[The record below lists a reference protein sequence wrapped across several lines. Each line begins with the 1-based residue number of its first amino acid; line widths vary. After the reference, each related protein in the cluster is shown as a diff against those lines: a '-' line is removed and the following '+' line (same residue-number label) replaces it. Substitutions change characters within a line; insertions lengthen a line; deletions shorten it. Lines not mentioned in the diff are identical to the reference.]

1 MSVSFV
7 PDACNALAMQ
17 ACLQARACKLLG
29 KDIPGINETFGSVTE
44 LFAGADI
51 SLDAKHLCLKAAF
64 EAAFN
69 TAGCPFPPEP
79 PRPDPPDFSECQA
92 IIADIAAQQADP
104 LRLVSSVMT
113 ITLDS
118 QLLPILITVP

>member
-17 ACLQARACKLLG
+17 ACLRARACKLLG
-29 KDIPGINETFGSVTE
+29 LDIPGINETFGSVTD

-51 SLDAKHLCLKAAF
+51 SLDAKHQCLKAAL
-64 EAAFN
+64 EEAFN
-69 TAGCPFPPEP
+69 TVGCPFPPEP
-79 PRPDPPDFSECQA
+79 PRPEVPDFSECQA
-92 IIADIAAQQADP
+92 IITDLAAQQADP

-118 QLLPILITVP
+118 NLLPTLITVP